1 MHDML
6 KKIIHDRQN
15 TIAHTGANYGETIP
29 LERTTPIVAFPKKAP
44 FCIAEIKH
52 GSPSQGRFNPLDV
65 TDTVTEYVFNGTSCI
80 SVVTE
85 PNHFFGT
92 LNDITCIKTLFPM
105 IPILRKDFLTEVEDI
120 DISYR
125 IGADAV
131 LLITILF
138 IHRTDGLEHMK
149 LLFEKIKSYGMTPV
163 VEVHS
168 IEEIAFI
175 KTLHAPVIGINA
187 RNLDTMKI
195 DRVQALSLLP
205 YIPPATTIIFES
217 GIQNYDDAFTAT
229 ASGFSGILVGT
240 SLLCS
245 DTISSQLRAI
255 MQGLHNGSYHATRFY
270 PCIATHF
277 LTAQKPLLK
286 ICGITNADD
295 AKAALACGADCLGL
309 ICTESP
315 RKITESVARGI
326 RDAMGSNALLIG
338 VIRREDYLLGEQLVM
353 NGVVDAL
360 QIHGLS
366 HNNDHS
372 FIRVPW
378 YEAVEYGKE
387 SAAPDMFFRL
397 HDTHTADRSGHA
409 PLSKETVACI
419 ATRERFPCIAGG
431 ITPENI
437 APIVHTAPIS
447 MIDVCSGVESSPGK
461 KSYDHMKQL
470 IETIH
475 TTHSQRKDS
484 AYETV

>member
-15 TIAHTGANYGETIP
+15 TIAHTGAHYGETIP

-52 GSPSQGRFNPLDV
+52 GSPSQGRFKPLDV
-65 TDTVTEYVFNGTSCI
+65 MHTVTEYVYNGTSCI

-85 PNHFFGT
+85 PNHFFGS
-92 LNDITCIKTLFPM
+92 LNDIMHIKKIFPR
-105 IPILRKDFLTEVEDI
+105 IPVLRKDFLTECEDI

-125 IGADAV
+125 VGADAV
-131 LLITILF
+131 LLITALFTHIPDGTARMQMLYNKIL
-138 IHRTDGLEHMK
+138 
-149 LLFEKIKSYGMTPV
+149 SYGMMPV

-168 IEEIAFI
+168 AEEITFI

-195 DRVQALSLLP
+195 DRVYALSLLP
-205 YIPPATTIIFES
+205 HVPENTTVIFES

-245 DTISSQLRAI
+245 DNISSQLRAI

-286 ICGITNADD
+286 ICGITNPDD
-295 AKAALACGADCLGL
+295 AEAALAYGADCLGL
-309 ICTESP
+309 IFTESP

-326 RDAMGSNALLIG
+326 RAAMGSNALLIAIIG
-338 VIRREDYLLGEQLVM
+338 RDDYLCGEQLVM

-366 HNNDHS
+366 HNDDHS

-461 KSYDHMKQL
+461 KSYDRIKQL
-470 IETIH
+470 IEIIH
-475 TTHSQRKDS
+475 TTHS
-484 AYETV
+484 